1 MNEEETV
8 TITGASAMIL
18 MYVIHPNHV
27 DIFSRWDVPLEG
39 RTVCLVATGTRS
51 QPAFTQWSSLET
63 LFGSLARSD

>member
-1 MNEEETV
+1 
-8 TITGASAMIL
+8 MIL